1 MEGILSKKA
10 VKYIH
15 SIVQTL
21 EKYYQQKI
29 MEVQKRK

>member
-1 MEGILSKKA
+1 MEGIISKYA

-29 MEVQKRK
+29 MEAQKRK